1 MAKDYFIFSSGRMKR
16 HHNTF
21 YFIEEEGK
29 KRSLPIH
36 QIDNIYLFGKL
47 DMNTDF
53 LHLLN
58 QHGVALHTFNYYGFY
73 SGSFQPRQQKVS
85 GFNLVN
91 QAAHYLDKNK
101 RLFLAKQFVD
111 SATFHML
118 RNLRRYKEKLG
129 IKEIIESLE
138 SLKTQMESVRSVT
151 ELMGFE
157 GIFRQ
162 NYYQAFNHFLNEDF
176 AFDDRTKR
184 PPKDP
189 LNALISFG
197 NSLCYTKVLSEIYK
211 TL

>member
-1 MAKDYFIFSSGRMKR
+1 
-16 HHNTF
+16 
-21 YFIEEEGK
+21 
-29 KRSLPIH
+29 
-36 QIDNIYLFGKL
+36 
-47 DMNTDF
+47 
-53 LHLLN
+53 
-58 QHGVALHTFNYYGFY
+58 
-73 SGSFQPRQQKVS
+73 KVS

-138 SLKTQMESVRSVT
+138 SLKTQMESDRSVT

-211 TL
+211 THLDPTISFLHEPSTKR